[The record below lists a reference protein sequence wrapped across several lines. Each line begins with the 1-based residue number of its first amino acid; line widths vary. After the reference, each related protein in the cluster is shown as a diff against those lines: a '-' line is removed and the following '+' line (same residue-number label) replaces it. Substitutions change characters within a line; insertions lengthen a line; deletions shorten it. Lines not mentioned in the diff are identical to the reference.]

1 MKYRLI
7 YWIFFFT
14 ITNNLIAQTK
24 GIRFDRENIDFGE
37 VQKWLNN
44 QAVFTFTNNT
54 SAAIRVLPIRAAFDL
69 EVRYPRE
76 LIQPG
81 QSAKIVAIY
90 YTDRSEF
97 FLRKF
102 PIYFS
107 HAAEPTVLK
116 IEGKIM
122 SLHKDAFIACPNT
135 TEPKKEE
142 VNKDLILNVQII
154 DDETSLPVKNSNVS
168 FAISS
173 KEIYSFKT
181 DVIGAFQ
188 ARIKYGQYQLFT
200 RASGYETNVD
210 MKNLDPSTTF
220 IQVRLKPLKKETPPI
235 ASNTNTQNPI
245 SETKT
250 DTPILANTSSQKEIM
265 QGRDTVI
272 VEKYKRDT
280 VYFNLKTDEEI
291 KKEEDLQKL
300 LNEAQQKLTQM
311 EAEIKQVKEREMQ
324 VKEQREL
331 ELRKQEEMQAALKKQ
346 PINEI
351 DTKTGMLN
359 QELFKLNNI
368 VFLLD
373 VSGSMI
379 EGGKLILMQNN
390 LKKLIQVLRPEDQ
403 ISIIT
408 YNINAYE
415 TLPVTKVNNKFLIN
429 KTIDSLKASG
439 LTNGVKGLEKAYQ
452 FLEQHFI
459 TNGNN
464 QVIMITDGKFTKTKD
479 EEGKIFSFV
488 NLKSMNAMK
497 LTVVGLG
504 NDRDANKRMKKLAES
519 GNGNL
524 ISIENTMSAA
534 DNFLLEE
541 IKGNSR
547 K

>member
-1 MKYRLI
+1 
-7 YWIFFFT
+7 
-14 ITNNLIAQTK
+14 
-24 GIRFDRENIDFGE
+24 
-37 VQKWLNN
+37 
-44 QAVFTFTNNT
+44 
-54 SAAIRVLPIRAAFDL
+54 
-69 EVRYPRE
+69 
-76 LIQPG
+76 
-81 QSAKIVAIY
+81 
-90 YTDRSEF
+90 
-97 FLRKF
+97 
-102 PIYFS
+102 
-107 HAAEPTVLK
+107 
-116 IEGKIM
+116 
-122 SLHKDAFIACPNT
+122 
-135 TEPKKEE
+135 
-142 VNKDLILNVQII
+142 
-154 DDETSLPVKNSNVS
+154 
-168 FAISS
+168 
-173 KEIYSFKT
+173 
-181 DVIGAFQ
+181 
-188 ARIKYGQYQLFT
+188 
-200 RASGYETNVD
+200 

-220 IQVRLKPLKKETPPI
+220 IQVRLKPLKKETPPV
-235 ASNTNTQNPI
+235 ASNTITQNPI

-250 DTPILANTSSQKEIM
+250 DTPILANTSSQKEIL

-272 VEKYKRDT
+272 IEKYKRDT

-331 ELRKQEEMQAALKKQ
+331 ELRKQEEIQAALKKQ

-452 FLEQHFI
+452 F
-459 TNGNN
+459 
-464 QVIMITDGKFTKTKD
+464 
-479 EEGKIFSFV
+479 
-488 NLKSMNAMK
+488 
-497 LTVVGLG
+497 
-504 NDRDANKRMKKLAES
+504 
-519 GNGNL
+519 
-524 ISIENTMSAA
+524 
-534 DNFLLEE
+534 
-541 IKGNSR
+541 
-547 K
+547 